1 MYFILIVTIKGIV
14 TLIANSHLHKLSSTQ
29 KMIANGTVVTNIL
42 HYENIIMLMLKT
54 GIGIDYSHVIT
65 I

>member
-14 TLIANSHLHKLSSTQ
+14 TLILIGNSHLHKLSSTQ
-29 KMIANGTVVTNIL
+29 KMRANGTVVTKIL
-42 HYENIIMLMLKT
+42 HYENIMLKT
-54 GIGIDYSHVIT
+54 GIGYSHVIT